1 MKTAI
6 VISRFILG
14 LGFVVYGLN
23 ILHPCLLQPPI
34 PGGSLP
40 ARFVGVMG
48 PSHWMALVGLF
59 QVFGGV
65 FVLLGRTAPIGLTLL
80 GPVLVNILAFHI
92 LLMGGAGIA
101 PGLVFS
107 VLELFL
113 IYSYRSYFAP
123 IFTTNAVPTSKQR
136 RGPPQKDK
144 NKYLQ
149 KS

>member
-14 LGFVVYGLN
+14 LGFVIFGLN
-23 ILHPCLLQPPI
+23 ILHPFLPQPPI
-34 PGGSLP
+34 PDGSLP
-40 ARFVGVMG
+40 ARFLGVVG
-48 PSHWMALVGLF
+48 PTHWMALAGLF

-101 PGLVFS
+101 PGLVCS
-107 VLELFL
+107 ALELFL
-113 IYSYRSYFAP
+113 IYSYRSYFVP
-123 IFTTNAVPTSKQR
+123 IFTINAVPTSK
-136 RGPPQKDK
+136 
-144 NKYLQ
+144 
-149 KS
+149 

>member
-6 VISRFILG
+6 VISRIILG
-14 LGFVVYGLN
+14 LGFVVFGLN
-23 ILHPCLLQPPI
+23 ILHPFLPQPPI
-34 PGGSLP
+34 PDGSLP
-40 ARFVGVMG
+40 ARFMGVMG
-48 PSHWMALVGLF
+48 PTHWMALVGLF

-92 LLMGGAGIA
+92 LLMGGAGLA

-107 VLELFL
+107 ALELFL

-123 IFTTNAVPTSKQR
+123 IFAIKAAPTSK
-136 RGPPQKDK
+136 
-144 NKYLQ
+144 
-149 KS
+149 

>member
-14 LGFVVYGLN
+14 LGFVVFGLN
-23 ILHPCLLQPPI
+23 ILHPFLPQPPI
-34 PGGSLP
+34 PDGSLP
-40 ARFVGVMG
+40 ARFMGVMG
-48 PSHWMALVGLF
+48 PSHWMALAGLF

-80 GPVLVNILAFHI
+80 GPVLVNILAFHL

-101 PGLVFS
+101 PGLVLS

-113 IYSYRSYFAP
+113 IYTYRSYFAP
-123 IFTTNAVPTSKQR
+123 IFTINAVPTSE
-136 RGPPQKDK
+136 
-144 NKYLQ
+144 
-149 KS
+149 

>member
-14 LGFVVYGLN
+14 LGFVVFGLN
-23 ILHPCLLQPPI
+23 ILHPFLPQPPI
-34 PGGSLP
+34 PDGSLP
-40 ARFVGVMG
+40 ARFMGVMG
-48 PSHWMALVGLF
+48 PSHWMALAGLF

-101 PGLVFS
+101 PGLVLS

-113 IYSYRSYFAP
+113 IYTYRSYFAP
-123 IFTTNAVPTSKQR
+123 IFTINAVPTSE
-136 RGPPQKDK
+136 
-144 NKYLQ
+144 
-149 KS
+149 

>member
-14 LGFVVYGLN
+14 LGFVVFGLN
-23 ILHPCLLQPPI
+23 ILHPFLPAPPI
-34 PGGSLP
+34 PDGSLP
-40 ARFVGVMG
+40 ARFMGVMG
-48 PSHWMALVGLF
+48 PSHWMALAGLF

-92 LLMGGAGIA
+92 FLMGGAGIA
-101 PGLVFS
+101 PGFVFS

-113 IYSYRSYFAP
+113 IHSFWG
-123 IFTTNAVPTSKQR
+123 FFVPTFPLNPTPTSR
-136 RGPPQKDK
+136 
-144 NKYLQ
+144 
-149 KS
+149 

>member
-14 LGFVVYGLN
+14 LGFVVFGLN
-23 ILHPCLLQPPI
+23 ILHPFLPQPPI
-34 PGGSLP
+34 PDGSLP
-40 ARFVGVMG
+40 ARFMGVMG
-48 PSHWMALVGLF
+48 PSHWMALAGF
-59 QVFGGV
+59 FHVFGGV

-92 LLMGGAGIA
+92 LLMGGAGLA

-107 VLELFL
+107 ALELFL

-123 IFTTNAVPTSKQR
+123 IFAIKAAPTSKER
-136 RGPPQKDK
+136 RGPA
-144 NKYLQ
+144 
-149 KS
+149 

>member
-14 LGFVVYGLN
+14 LGFVVFGLN
-23 ILHPCLLQPPI
+23 ILHPFLPQPPI
-34 PGGSLP
+34 PDGSLL
-40 ARFVGVMG
+40 ARFMGVMG
-48 PSHWMALVGLF
+48 PTHWMALVGLF

-65 FVLLGRTAPIGLTLL
+65 FVLLGRTAPLGLTLL

-92 LLMGGAGIA
+92 LVMGGAGIA

-123 IFTTNAVPTSKQR
+123 IFTMNAVPTSK
-136 RGPPQKDK
+136 
-144 NKYLQ
+144 
-149 KS
+149 

>member
-1 MKTAI
+1 MKAGI

-14 LGFVVYGLN
+14 LGFVVFGLN
-23 ILHPCLLQPPI
+23 ILHPFLPQPPI
-34 PGGSLP
+34 PDGSLP

-80 GPVLVNILAFHI
+80 GPMLVNILAFHI

-107 VLELFL
+107 VLELFR
-113 IYSYRSYFAP
+113 IYSYQSYFSSIVFSLAE
-123 IFTTNAVPTSKQR
+123 PTSDSENNL
-136 RGPPQKDK
+136 GG
-144 NKYLQ
+144 
-149 KS
+149 

>member
-14 LGFVVYGLN
+14 LGFVVFGLN
-23 ILHPCLLQPPI
+23 ILHPFLPQPPI
-34 PGGSLP
+34 PDGSLP
-40 ARFVGVMG
+40 ARFMGVMG
-48 PSHWMALVGLF
+48 PSHWMALVGVF

-65 FVLLGRTAPIGLTLL
+65 LVLLGRTAPIGLTLL

-92 LLMGGAGIA
+92 LLMGGAGIT

-123 IFTTNAVPTSKQR
+123 IFTIKAVPTSK
-136 RGPPQKDK
+136 
-144 NKYLQ
+144 
-149 KS
+149 

>member
-1 MKTAI
+1 MKIAI
-6 VISRFILG
+6 VISRFVLG
-14 LGFVVYGLN
+14 LGFLVFGLN
-23 ILHPCLLQPPI
+23 ILHPFLPQPPI
-34 PGGSLP
+34 PDGSMP
-40 ARFVGVMG
+40 ARFMGVMG
-48 PSHWMALVGLF
+48 PSHWMALAGFF

-80 GPVLVNILAFHI
+80 GPMLVNILAFHI

-123 IFTTNAVPTSKQR
+123 IFTINAVPTSK
-136 RGPPQKDK
+136 
-144 NKYLQ
+144 
-149 KS
+149 

>member
-14 LGFVVYGLN
+14 LGFVVFGLN
-23 ILHPCLLQPPI
+23 ILHPFLHQPPI
-34 PGGSLP
+34 PDGSLL
-40 ARFVGVMG
+40 ARFMGVMG

-80 GPVLVNILAFHI
+80 GPVLVNIVAFHI

-101 PGLVFS
+101 PGLLFS

-113 IYSYRSYFAP
+113 FYSYQSFFRPF
-123 IFTTNAVPTSKQR
+123 
-136 RGPPQKDK
+136 
-144 NKYLQ
+144 
-149 KS
+149 

>member
-14 LGFVVYGLN
+14 LGFVVFGLN
-23 ILHPCLLQPPI
+23 ILHPFLPQPPI
-34 PGGSLP
+34 PDGSLP
-40 ARFVGVMG
+40 ARFMGVMG
-48 PSHWMALVGLF
+48 PSHWMALAGLF

-101 PGLVFS
+101 PGLVLS

-113 IYSYRSYFAP
+113 IYTYRSYFAP
-123 IFTTNAVPTSKQR
+123 IFTINAVSTSE
-136 RGPPQKDK
+136 
-144 NKYLQ
+144 
-149 KS
+149 

>member
-14 LGFVVYGLN
+14 LGFVVFGLN
-23 ILHPCLLQPPI
+23 ILHPFLPQPPI
-34 PGGSLP
+34 PDGSLP
-40 ARFVGVMG
+40 ARFMGVMG
-48 PSHWMALVGLF
+48 PSHWMALAGLF

-65 FVLLGRTAPIGLTLL
+65 FVLLGRTAPIGLALL

-113 IYSYRSYFAP
+113 IYSYRSYFPP
-123 IFTTNAVPTSKQR
+123 ILTISAVPTSR
-136 RGPPQKDK
+136 
-144 NKYLQ
+144 
-149 KS
+149 

>member
-1 MKTAI
+1 MKIAI

-14 LGFVVYGLN
+14 LGFVVFGLN
-23 ILHPCLLQPPI
+23 ILHPFLPQPPI
-34 PGGSLP
+34 PEGSLP
-40 ARFVGVMG
+40 ARFMGVMG

-59 QVFGGV
+59 QVFGGA

-92 LLMGGAGIA
+92 LVMDGAGIA

-107 VLELFL
+107 ALELFL

-123 IFTTNAVPTSKQR
+123 IFTINAVPTSE
-136 RGPPQKDK
+136 
-144 NKYLQ
+144 
-149 KS
+149 

>member
-14 LGFVVYGLN
+14 LGFVVFGLN
-23 ILHPCLLQPPI
+23 ILHPFLPQPPI
-34 PGGSLP
+34 PAGSLP
-40 ARFVGVMG
+40 ARFLGVVG
-48 PSHWMALVGLF
+48 PTHWMALAGLF

-101 PGLVFS
+101 PGLVCS
-107 VLELFL
+107 ALELFL
-113 IYSYRSYFAP
+113 IYSYRSYFVP
-123 IFTTNAVPTSKQR
+123 IFTINAVPTSK
-136 RGPPQKDK
+136 
-144 NKYLQ
+144 
-149 KS
+149 

>member
-14 LGFVVYGLN
+14 LGFVVFGLN
-23 ILHPCLLQPPI
+23 ILHPFLPQPPI
-34 PGGSLP
+34 PDGSLP
-40 ARFVGVMG
+40 ARFMGVMG
-48 PSHWMALVGLF
+48 PSYWMALAGLF

-123 IFTTNAVPTSKQR
+123 IFTIHAVPTSR
-136 RGPPQKDK
+136 
-144 NKYLQ
+144 
-149 KS
+149 

>member
-14 LGFVVYGLN
+14 LGFVVFGLN
-23 ILHPCLLQPPI
+23 ILHPFLPQPPI
-34 PGGSLP
+34 PDGSLP
-40 ARFVGVMG
+40 ARFMGVMA
-48 PSHWMALVGLF
+48 PSHWMALAGLF

-123 IFTTNAVPTSKQR
+123 IFTIKAVPTSE
-136 RGPPQKDK
+136 
-144 NKYLQ
+144 
-149 KS
+149 